1 MARGIAVAL
10 VGIALQLVAIA
21 YGVTPLITSGAPG
34 IVALVGFLLVVAGA
48 ALEFRY
54 SST

>member
-10 VGIALQLVAIA
+10 IGIALQLAAIA
-21 YGVTPLITSGAPG
+21 YGVSPLMPSANVG
-34 IVALVGFLLVVAGA
+34 IVALGGFFLVVAGA
-48 ALEFRY
+48 ALEFHY